1 MQYGKRGVCGG
12 AGTREN
18 ARDVGRAWK
27 KWGGMGG
34 KESISPPSRVHVP
47 VRPQTTPWPARE
59 EKDTVA
65 KEAPEWRQEAY
76 ACAPQHTQATPR
88 GERGGG
94 GGGERVIGWEGKR
107 SPTRSTRVQRVT
119 PSMWLYA
126 AGGAS
131 LPSFFGWELVGR
143 GLGALSFPSPFLFDE
158 WRVNPTLSSPLLFLF
173 LFLFP
178 FFPPLCKHSNT
189 CVCVCVYGL

>member
-1 MQYGKRGVCGG
+1 MRG
-12 AGTREN
+12 RRHEN
-18 ARDVGRAWK
+18 SRDVGRAWK

-94 GGGERVIGWEGKR
+94 GGRRKGDWVGGKKEPNKEHTCAESYPIDVVVCSR
-107 SPTRSTRVQRVT
+107 WCFFAFFFWVGV
-119 PSMWLYA
+119 
-126 AGGAS
+126 GGA
-131 LPSFFGWELVGR
+131 W
-143 GLGALSFPSPFLFDE
+143 LGGPFLSFPFLV
-158 WRVNPTLSSPLLFLF
+158 R
-173 LFLFP
+173 
-178 FFPPLCKHSNT
+178 
-189 CVCVCVYGL
+189 